1 MESVEKGVG
10 KEVRRLAANAVNMA
24 VKAAAK
30 GGAGARHM
38 PMIPMPSQ
46 PKPAGE
52 PQMAGAG
59 AGWGAGGA
67 GGWRTSLSLPP
78 SAASSSV
85 GHRSLGWLHAWFIV
99 VVLVGM
105 GVGVVMCRRRCWF
118 SDALSPKLNGVRR
131 IDSVYVS
138 PSPPH

>member
-59 AGWGAGGA
+59 AGWGARAARAAPAHLALASALCGFLKRGSQVFGVVACVVHSGRVGGY
-67 GGWRTSLSLPP
+67 GGGSGHVP
-78 SAASSSV
+78 AA
-85 GHRSLGWLHAWFIV
+85 
-99 VVLVGM
+99 VLVF
-105 GVGVVMCRRRCWF
+105 RCLE
-118 SDALSPKLNGVRR
+118 S
-131 IDSVYVS
+131 
-138 PSPPH
+138 